1 MFVPITY
8 VTAPFPILLFGRVID
23 LFCVFQLRFE
33 QICFQPDSGFDG
45 KMISYWSFFTTGWII
60 TVSFGIPAILAHTG
74 VIAPGNCGFS
84 LAASVAFYGTGL
96 LAEFIGSKSE

>member
-8 VTAPFPILLFGRVID
+8 VTAPFPILLFGR
-23 LFCVFQLRFE
+23 
-33 QICFQPDSGFDG
+33 PDSGFDG